1 MACLVEL
8 QLILILYMG
17 VDSLKEVIMWLKVIL
32 YDKFYG
38 KRDSIREVNREKLS
52 LPAPSCLIHLRE
64 SLT

>member
-1 MACLVEL
+1 MR
-8 QLILILYMG
+8 
-17 VDSLKEVIMWLKVIL
+17 EVIMLLKVIL

-52 LPAPSCLIHLRE
+52 LPAPSRLIHLRE

>member
-1 MACLVEL
+1 MIEL
-8 QLILILYMG
+8 HLILVLSIE
-17 VDSLKEVIMWLKVIL
+17 VDSLREVIMWLKVIL

-52 LPAPSCLIHLRE
+52 LPAPSRLIHLRE